1 MKRDPGIPRV
11 CGLRRLGAV
20 FAASLLV
27 ASLMA
32 TALCGSGSAADPEP
46 LARIDALMRTG
57 DFAGAL
63 AAAETAVQDFAAAHD
78 VRSQA
83 TAELRVS
90 DALYYLGRREETLA
104 PLERALSLYESIA
117 DLEGIGRTYY
127 SMAYY
132 YERTEPGKMIELL
145 EVGRGFAER
154 SGDARLIMN
163 VANATGVALW
173 NLGRY
178 DEASVAFERSIAIA
192 SESGDG
198 PALASANQNLGLI
211 HLHQGYCLEALDHFT
226 AALAELEKAGNSH
239 GVAVVL
245 GNMGNAYLDLRD
257 LEAALD
263 CYRRSLDLHRRN
275 GYLRGVGIQ
284 LSNLASIQEYFG
296 ESGEAAA
303 THRQAA
309 AIARQTGDGRGEI
322 RDLTALGRLA
332 QAEGRPDSARIF
344 LDQALTAARTIGDPD
359 LIAPPLKNLASLDFA
374 EGDTLSGWARL
385 GEARTEAARN
395 GNDFQLGF
403 LAALEGQM
411 LAAAGHPDSA
421 AAAFARAIAL
431 HEATHTRT
439 NVFQWRSQLARQHL
453 RMGRTADADRE
464 FRAAL
469 DDVDDLD
476 ALIAT
481 GDFRIQLFNEVQ
493 HVYREYA
500 AWLLGNDRIA
510 EAWQVLERGRARD
523 LGFRLLQDR
532 TAAEIPVAEKAAL
545 DRISSFQRRL
555 REESLEDDERLEL
568 QLMITEAETEFD
580 RTRWRPQDVRPG
592 RRPASPLPAPPG
604 TLAVLYS
611 LNGDTLLVLSAAGD
625 DLRRRAV
632 PGAAALMERCS
643 LYRDL
648 AADPRSGDRL
658 DPAAR
663 ALFTTL
669 LEPEFGDV
677 PPDRLVLS
685 PDGELWN
692 LPFGTLRGPDGR
704 YLCEATCISLAP
716 ALGIAADLAAL
727 PPPAGRGILAVA
739 NSTFDGS
746 PDGGGSLGALPAAAI
761 EAERVTSLQGAAV
774 LLADAGED
782 RFKAEDLR
790 RFQLLHFATHTL
802 ADPLHANR
810 AGIVLSSGAGEDGY
824 LQAREI
830 YRLPLDAG
838 LCVVSGCRSGDGG
851 TAAGEGLLGLSHAFM
866 SAGSRSVVLSRWDI
880 PDEGAAFFMDAF
892 YDALPGATVEG
903 ALAAAQRACLASGR
917 WSHPAWWGAYF
928 VAGDGSQV
936 LRLGGGSRPALL
948 PAFALGGAALLLLG
962 VILVRRR

>member
-1 MKRDPGIPRV
+1 
-11 CGLRRLGAV
+11 
-20 FAASLLV
+20 
-27 ASLMA
+27 MA
-32 TALCGSGSAADPEP
+32 TVLCGSGFAAGPET
-46 LARIDALMRTG
+46 LVRIDAQMRSG
-57 DFAGAL
+57 DFKEALVAAGI
-63 AAAETAVQDFAAAHD
+63 AVEEFAAAGD

-90 DALYYLGRREETLA
+90 DALYYLGRREETLP
-104 PLERALSLYESIA
+104 PLQRALALYESIG
-117 DLEGIGRTYY
+117 DLEGIGRSYY

-132 YERTEPGKMIELL
+132 YERTEPARMIELL

-173 NLGRY
+173 NQGRY
-178 DEASVAFERSIAIA
+178 DEASVAFERSIGIA
-192 SESGDG
+192 RESGDG

-211 HLHQGYCLEALDHFT
+211 HLHRGYCLEALEHFT
-226 AALAELEKAGNSH
+226 EALAELEKAGNPH

-245 GNMGNAYLDLRD
+245 GNMGNAYLDQRD
-257 LEAALD
+257 LESALD
-263 CYRRSLDLHRRN
+263 CYRRSLELHRRN
-275 GYLRGVGIQ
+275 GYLRGIGVQ
-284 LSNLASIQEYFG
+284 LSNLASISELFG
-296 ESGEAAA
+296 EFKEAAA
-303 THRQAA
+303 AHRQAA
-309 AIARQTGDGRGEI
+309 AIGRQVGDGRGEI
-322 RDLTALGRLA
+322 RDLTALGRITLS
-332 QAEGRPDSARIF
+332 EGRPDSARVYF
-344 LDQALTAARTIGDPD
+344 HQALLAARTIGDPD
-359 LIAPPLKNLASLDFA
+359 LIAPPLKNLAALDFA

-385 GEARTEAARN
+385 GEARAEATRN

-403 LAALEGQM
+403 LAALEGQV

-439 NVFQWRSQLARQHL
+439 NVFQWRSLLARQNIL
-453 RMGRTADADRE
+453 MGRIAEADRE

-469 DDVDDLD
+469 DDIDDLD

-493 HVYREYA
+493 HVFRDYA
-500 AWLLGNDRIA
+500 AWLLGSDRIA

-532 TAAEIPVAEKAAL
+532 SAAEVTSAEKAAL
-545 DRISSFQRRL
+545 DRLSAFQRRL

-568 QLMITEAETEFD
+568 QQMITEAETDFD
-580 RTRWRPQDVRPG
+580 RTRWRHGENRPG
-592 RRPASPLPAPPG
+592 QGARSPYSPPQG
-604 TLAVLYS
+604 TLAVLYTVS
-611 LNGDTLLVLSAAGD
+611 EDTLLVLSASGER
-625 DLRRRAV
+625 LRQRAI

-643 LYRDL
+643 LFRDL
-648 AADPRSGDRL
+648 ASDPRSGNRL
-658 DPAAR
+658 DAAAR

-669 LEPEFGDV
+669 LGPEFGDA
-677 PPDRLVLS
+677 PPARLVLS

-692 LPFGTLRGPDGR
+692 LPFATLRGPDGR
-704 YLCEATCISLAP
+704 YLCETTSVSLAP
-716 ALGIAADLAAL
+716 TLGIAGDLAAL
-727 PPPAGRGILAVA
+727 PPPSGRGILAVA

-746 PDGGGSLGALPAAAI
+746 STGGRSLGALPAAVI
-761 EAERVTSLQGAAV
+761 EAEKVTSLDGAAV

-782 RFKAEDLR
+782 RFKAQDLG
-790 RFQLLHFATHTL
+790 RFHLLHFATHTL

-810 AGIVLSSGAGEDGY
+810 ASIVLGTGEGEDGF

-830 YRLPLDAG
+830 YRLALDAG

-851 TAAGEGLLGLSHAFM
+851 TAAGEGLLGLSHAFL

-892 YDALPGATVEG
+892 YDALPGRRVEQ
-903 ALAAAQRACLASGR
+903 ALRSAQLACLASGR
-917 WSHPAWWGAYF
+917 WSLPAWWGAYF
-928 VAGDGSQV
+928 VAGDGGQV
-936 LRLGGGSRPALL
+936 LRLDGGSRSTLL
-948 PAFALGGAALLLLG
+948 PAFALGGGALLLLG
-962 VILVRRR
+962 FIIVRRK

>member
-11 CGLRRLGAV
+11 CELRLLSAV
-20 FAASLLV
+20 FAASLLAAALLV
-27 ASLMA
+27 AGLG
-32 TALCGSGSAADPEP
+32 GSGFAAEPEA
-46 LARIDALMRTG
+46 LARIDALMTSG

-63 AAAETAVQDFAAAHD
+63 AAAETAVLDFAAAGD

-90 DALYYLGRREETLA
+90 DSLYYLGRREETLA
-104 PLERALSLYESIA
+104 PLERALSLYESIS

-132 YERTEPGKMIELL
+132 YERTEPGRMIELL

-154 SGDARLIMN
+154 AGDPKLIMN
-163 VANATGVALW
+163 TANATGVALW

-178 DEASVAFERSIAIA
+178 EEASLAFERSIAIA
-192 SESGDG
+192 RESGDG

-226 AALAELEKAGNSH
+226 EALAELENAGNSH

-245 GNMGNAYLDLRD
+245 GNMGNAYLDRRD

-275 GYLRGVGIQ
+275 GYLRGIGVQ
-284 LSNLASIQEYFG
+284 LGNLASIQEYFG
-296 ESGEAAA
+296 EAWEAAA
-303 THRQAA
+303 SHRQAA
-309 AIARQTGDGRGEI
+309 AIARRTGDGRGEI

-344 LDQALTAARTIGDPD
+344 LNQALTAARTIGDPD
-359 LIAPPLKNLASLDFA
+359 LIAPPLKNLAILDFA
-374 EGDTLSGWARL
+374 EGDTLSGLTRL
-385 GEARTEAARN
+385 GEARTEATRN

-403 LAALEGQM
+403 IAALEGQV
-411 LAAAGHPDSA
+411 LAAAGRPDSA
-421 AAAFARAIAL
+421 AAAFTRAIDL
-431 HEATHTRT
+431 HETTRTRT

-469 DDVDDLD
+469 EDVDELD

-481 GDFRIQLFNEVQ
+481 GDFRIQLFTEVQ
-493 HVYREYA
+493 DVFRDYA
-500 AWLLGNDRIA
+500 AWLLEKDRIA
-510 EAWQVLERGRARD
+510 EAWQVIERGRARD

-532 TAAEIPVAEKAAL
+532 TAIEIPATEKAAL
-545 DRISSFQRRL
+545 DRISAFQRRL
-555 REESLEDDERLEL
+555 REQSLEDDERLEL
-568 QLMITEAETEFD
+568 QQMITEAEIEFD
-580 RTRWRPQDVRPG
+580 RTRWRPRNALPG
-592 RRPASPLPAPPG
+592 RRTASPLPPPPG
-604 TLAVLYS
+604 TLAVLYA
-611 LNGDTLLVLSAAGD
+611 LNGDTLLVLSASGD
-625 DLRRRAV
+625 DLKRRAV

-648 AADPRSGDRL
+648 ASDPRSGDRL

-663 ALFTTL
+663 ALFTAL
-669 LEPEFGDV
+669 LGPEFGDV
-677 PPDRLVLS
+677 PPVRLVLS

-692 LPFGTLRGPDGR
+692 LPFATLRGPDGR
-704 YLCEATCISLAP
+704 YLCESTFISLAP
-716 ALGIAADLAAL
+716 TLGIAADLADL

-739 NSTFDGS
+739 GSTFDGS
-746 PDGGGSLGALPAAAI
+746 PDGGAALGALPAAVI
-761 EAERVTSLQGAAV
+761 EAERVVGLDRAAV
-774 LLADAGED
+774 LLADVGED
-782 RFKAEDLR
+782 RLKDEDLR

-810 AGIVLSSGAGEDGY
+810 AGIVLGTGAGEDGY

-851 TAAGEGLLGLSHAFM
+851 TAAGEGLLGLSHAFL

-892 YDALPGATVEG
+892 YDALPGATAEE
-903 ALAAAQRACLASGR
+903 ALAAAQRTCLTSGR

-928 VAGDGSQV
+928 VAGDGGRS
-936 LRLGGGSRPALL
+936 LRLDGGPRSLRL

-962 VILVRRR
+962 AILVRRR